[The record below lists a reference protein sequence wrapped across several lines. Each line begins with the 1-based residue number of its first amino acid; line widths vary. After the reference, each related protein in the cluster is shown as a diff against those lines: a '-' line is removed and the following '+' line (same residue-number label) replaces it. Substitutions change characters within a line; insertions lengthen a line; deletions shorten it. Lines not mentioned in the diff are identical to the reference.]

1 MQVEN
6 YLKIHQPIIYQT
18 FVNSLKTNRLS
29 HAYLLSGNPGTP
41 LLEIAKHLA
50 KSILCD
56 DPGLLACN
64 TCITCLRV
72 DDDNYPDLFLFDG
85 SKSTIGKDNVVA
97 IENAFD
103 KKAFESKG
111 IRIYILH
118 LVENMT
124 IEAVNSILKFLEEPG
139 AEVYA
144 FLTTNNENS
153 ILPTILSRCQ
163 ILRLKLTERREVI
176 KEAVQFGVNK
186 ADAELLSYFY
196 NCGELIEDI
205 LEDEDEKERYE
216 NVKNLYESLL
226 NSLRENDF
234 KKAIYYAEKD
244 IIPSIKTKEA
254 MRLFI
259 DMLIQTFE
267 DLLNI
272 QNHCDIYLNSYEES
286 LKDLSSKL
294 PHIQE
299 SLIELLKNRSLIN
312 ANVSTALLCD
322 HIINYITK
330 EKI

>member
-41 LLEIAKHLA
+41 LLEIAKYLA

-56 DPGLLACN
+56 DPNPLACN
-64 TCITCLRV
+64 SCITCLRV

-85 SKSTIGKDNVVA
+85 SKSTIGKDNVVT

-163 ILRLKLTERREVI
+163 ILRLKLTERKEVI
-176 KEAVQFGVNK
+176 KEAYSLGVNQD
-186 ADAELLSYFY
+186 DAELLSYFY
-196 NCGELIEDI
+196 NCGELIFDI
-205 LEDEDEKERYE
+205 LSDEDEKERYQD
-216 NVKNLYESLL
+216 VKNTYESLL
-226 NSLRENDF
+226 DSLKENDF
-234 KKAIYYAEKD
+234 NKAIYLTEKD
-244 IIPSIKTKEA
+244 IVPSIKTKES

-259 DMLIQTFE
+259 DILIETFE

-272 QNHCDIYLNSYEES
+272 QNHCDIYLKSYEDT
-286 LKDLSSKL
+286 LKDLSKKL